1 MKSCAWSKCSFSADY
16 LMGRGFATT
25 CAAVILLI
33 LTVCNPLTVAAES
46 GNEETIEV
54 ESNGDTG
61 WVRLSCDSPNSG
73 ACNTASIRVIDSDG
87 EVHELEADASNS
99 AETWLDGGEG
109 TVSIHL
115 PPQHNSSHWNVHY
128 VIPTSEGHEVGDHPE
143 SMSDPDVQVANEGQ
157 NTGLLV
163 QNDVDAIHIPSG
175 KGDIIALNL
184 EASRNNLSID
194 IYDKSTQPPSLIG
207 NTDGDNLVVESPSDE
222 GLDLKVRAGG
232 ESEDNPYRFEMQ
244 IHTDAEEISD
254 SIPPLAEWQGSIGPS
269 DTSGDVISLQ
279 VGASN
284 EVRIAIHS
292 SDYNINI
299 ERINGD
305 SSETLN
311 SSHESPKL
319 IVIEDVGATT
329 VILDLRITSDNPAIY
344 SVSHTVV
351 GPRDGDTLGD
361 APNRMFEI
369 GDNQAAWPTIEH
381 DGVQRQGHLSSPEDV
396 DIWLLDIEEENGS
409 NVKINPT
416 LESTNCCLIQIL
428 NVNEDGTLG
437 GFTSEQNL
445 SKGTHAI
452 RVSKNPNSTGTWNP
466 YYSFTITETPLDGPA
481 VYVDRSDEFMT
492 FYILAGFL
500 FLSPLLPIAYWQWKD
515 RGTIRVERHERRRL
529 SRLRERLSGIGLDSQ
544 NDDDIDAA
552 LNSLGDSEWDAIV
565 DEWGEPLLR
574 YRTEDIEIAAWK
586 PIDMEATLLVGLRPI
601 KEWMHTGLRLS
612 VQSGERIEINDVHP
626 KRIHFEDEIAIDR
639 LPIGELLFLRIRH
652 EGGPKKVDIILN
664 GTINGEQVTAMP
676 PRAVGIEEE

>member
-1 MKSCAWSKCSFSADY
+1 
-16 LMGRGFATT
+16 MGRGFATAG
-25 CAAVILLI
+25 AAVILLI
-33 LTVCNPLTVAAES
+33 LTVCNPLTVTAETGS
-46 GNEETIEV
+46 EETIEV
-54 ESNGDTG
+54 ESNGDIG
-61 WVRLSCDSPNSG
+61 WVRLSCDTPNSG

-87 EVHELEADASNS
+87 EVHELDADASNS

-115 PPQHNSSHWNVHY
+115 PPQHNSSYWNVHY

-143 SMSDPDVQVANEGQ
+143 SMSDPDVQDANEGQ

-163 QNDVDAIHIPSG
+163 ENDVDAIHIPSG
-175 KGDIIALNL
+175 KGDIITLNL
-184 EASRNNLSID
+184 EASRTNLSID
-194 IYDKSTQPPSLIG
+194 VYDKSTQPPSLIG
-207 NTDGDNLVVESPSDE
+207 NTDGGNLVVESPSDE
-222 GLDLKVRAGG
+222 GLDLKVRASGG
-232 ESEDNPYRFEMQ
+232 SEDNPYRFEMQ
-244 IHTDAEEISD
+244 IHTDVEEISD
-254 SIPPLAEWQGSIGPS
+254 PIPPLAEWQGSIGPS
-269 DTSGDVISLQ
+269 DTSGDLISLQ

-292 SDYNINI
+292 SDLSAMDI

-305 SSETLN
+305 SNENLT
-311 SSHESPKL
+311 ESNEQNPNL
-319 IVIEDVGATT
+319 FVIEDVGATT
-329 VILDLRITSDNPAIY
+329 VVVILRVTSEDAVTY

-351 GPRDGDTLGD
+351 GPRDGETLGD
-361 APNRMFEI
+361 APNRMFEE
-369 GDNQAAWPTIEH
+369 GDNSAAWPTIVH
-381 DGVQRQGHLSSPEDV
+381 DGVQRQGHLSSPEDI
-396 DIWLLDIEEENGS
+396 DIWLLEIETENGS
-409 NVKINPT
+409 NVKINPSV
-416 LESTNCCLIQIL
+416 ESTNCCLIQIL
-428 NVNEDGTLG
+428 NVGDNGTLG
-437 GFTSEQNL
+437 GFTTEQNL

-452 RVSKNPNSTGTWNP
+452 RVSKNPNWTGVWNP
-466 YYSFTITETPLDGPA
+466 YYSFTVTETPLDGPA

-492 FYILAGFL
+492 FYLLAGFL
-500 FLSPLLPIAYWQWKD
+500 FLSPLLPIAYWQWKE

-544 NDDDIDAA
+544 HDEDIDAA

-601 KEWMHTGLRLS
+601 KEWSHAGLRLS
-612 VQSGERIEINDVHP
+612 VQSGERIEINDVNP

-639 LPIGELLFLRIRH
+639 LPIGELLFLRICH
-652 EGGPKKVDIILN
+652 EVGPKKMDIILN

-676 PRAVGIEEE
+676 PRAVDTEEE